1 MNLVMRTRSK
11 YITDLHE
18 QFAEYHRLKH
28 DLTVLRCFAN
38 FRPVIRSSLFVSG
51 KVFHLFTGVIF
62 SIRYHHFDLFL
73 KLFLPVLGVYP

>member
-11 YITDLHE
+11 YITDLYE
-18 QFAEYHRLKH
+18 QFAEYHGLKH

-51 KVFHLFTGVIF
+51 KVFHLFTRVTF
-62 SIRYHHFDLFL
+62 FIRYHHFDLFL
-73 KLFLPVLGVYP
+73 KLFLPVLRVYP

>member
-11 YITDLHE
+11 YITDLYE
-18 QFAEYHRLKH
+18 QFAEYHGLKH
-28 DLTVLRCFAN
+28 DLTVLRCLAN

-62 SIRYHHFDLFL
+62 FIRYHHFDLFL
-73 KLFLPVLGVYP
+73 KLFLPVLRVYP

>member
-11 YITDLHE
+11 YITDLYE
-18 QFAEYHRLKH
+18 QFAEYHGLKH

-38 FRPVIRSSLFVSG
+38 FRPVIRSNLFVSG
-51 KVFHLFTGVIF
+51 KVFHLFTGVTF
-62 SIRYHHFDLFL
+62 FIRYHHFDLFL